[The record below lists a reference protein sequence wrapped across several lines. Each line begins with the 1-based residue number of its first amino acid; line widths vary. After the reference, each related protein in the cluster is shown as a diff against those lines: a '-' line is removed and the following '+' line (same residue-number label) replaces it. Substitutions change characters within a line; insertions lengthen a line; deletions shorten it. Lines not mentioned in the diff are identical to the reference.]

1 MVAVGFIIGMVLE
14 VERLGKR
21 YGSRWVFR
29 NLAFRL
35 EKGDRLVV
43 VGRNG
48 AGKSTLLKV
57 LAGLVPP
64 SEGMIALPEGDAR
77 LTVALSALDQALYP
91 QLSFAEHLRL
101 SADLRGCEPRIEELI
116 ELVDLRT
123 ARNLPAAQ
131 LSTGMRARVRMALA
145 IQARPAVLLL
155 DEPGASLDEAGRA
168 LVDQIAQAQAE
179 NGCLIVATNEPQE
192 RRLATLELEL
202 AA

>member
-1 MVAVGFIIGMVLE
+1 
-14 VERLGKR
+14 
-21 YGSRWVFR
+21 VFR

-35 EKGDRLVV
+35 ERGDRLVV

-57 LAGLVPP
+57 LAGLLPP
-64 SEGMIALPEGDAR
+64 SEGTIALPEGDSR
-77 LTVALSALDQALYP
+77 LTIALSALDQALYP
-91 QLSFAEHLRL
+91 QLSFVEHLEL
-101 SADLRGCEPRIEELI
+101 AADLRGCEARTDELI
-116 ELVDLRT
+116 ELVDLNH
-123 ARNLPAAQ
+123 ARSLPTSQ

-145 IQARPAVLLL
+145 VQARPQVLLL

-168 LVDQIAQAQAE
+168 LIDQIVVQQTAH
-179 NGCLIVATNEPQE
+179 GCLIVATNEPQE